1 MEKDTSSTIVFSV
14 CLSHNQR
21 LQITG
26 WSIKNIEIELKF
38 LSMILTKIMKI
49 KNDIFI
55 RTEFKK
61 DKNETLNAVTS
72 CQCMLCFL

>member
-1 MEKDTSSTIVFSV
+1 
-14 CLSHNQR
+14 
-21 LQITG
+21 
-26 WSIKNIEIELKF
+26 
-38 LSMILTKIMKI
+38 MILTKIMKI